1 MEILLDTLKWSAVIG
16 AAVLLMTAL
25 KPLLDRRYS
34 PKWRYGAWLVLAV
47 LLLAAPVQWEDLLP
61 RVEIAPPP
69 VVIEVPQVELSLSRE
84 EGVRLQRPAGT
95 AAPRPSA
102 PAVPAERPAPREPVR
117 TVSLDRALTAL
128 WLTGTA
134 FFGTYHL
141 LGTFLFSRRVRRWS
155 RTPSGETAQL
165 YAGVQRSMGLKKA
178 PPLRICERISSPMM
192 IGLLRPCLLL
202 PAGGWDSR
210 ELGFILRHELTH
222 YRRHDLWYKLV
233 VLCANA
239 VHWFNPLV
247 YLLAREAAADM
258 ELTCDGAVVSGA
270 GAEDRRAY
278 SETLLASVR
287 RRGGGGALT
296 THFYGGAGVM
306 RERFRNILGQRG
318 RKWGVL
324 ALALTLVLTL
334 AAACAFGISQA
345 GGPEDLTAE
354 ELSEWEEKL
363 NSLEWNG
370 FVTDMYTD
378 IRNHFPEKLFYN
390 GAGISRSATDEER
403 AALEAENDGVIDT
416 DIQALSVADIDQF
429 LADHTG
435 LTRAD
440 FAGSG
445 YVSPW
450 TASGKTWAELE
461 QGDTWF
467 LVHGDT
473 NYTSVQIT
481 GGRRDG
487 DTLTLEVAAAS
498 GVLANGLPSGTLT
511 LVDGKV
517 ASFTSPL
524 HTAAEQAAWDLM
536 ESAEHTHI
544 QEAKEYKDTGL
555 QFVDKYINMLYC
567 AGSYEFDGK
576 TYYPWHLAYRLK
588 PDNMENVFLAGGM
601 DEEGGYVTENSSVGS
616 PVVIFSTDENGEIAR
631 EETTWTAN
639 YQEEGL
645 TLEEFIYCNTH
656 LGMELAGVL
665 NGWPEIDTLFLE
677 SLHDGHET
685 WTQDWQDVARSY
697 LDKHLGVDEHEGWV
711 TLRTFTP
718 GPVLD
723 HDEAMV
729 VRTVSEGRTITL
741 LLAHVRYDAGDLG
754 GLSFWQVCGELVNGE
769 SLDENGDAFLYRT
782 RFVLTDQ
789 PDAPAME
796 VGLYGDKGPSNCT
809 VRTLT
814 VSRDGTGIR
823 SLSTREA
830 SAFVD
835 GADNIEEVQLSQY
848 NMDDWL
854 ILKDVNFDGY
864 CDIGL
869 QAATPAY
876 NRPYYFWLYNSET
889 GQYDFSFWI
898 LGPIVDIDAH
908 NGILTCETHSGPTY
922 YTEYY
927 TYDENGAL
935 YLFRRDVEEMGDG
948 GRSYTEEFDK
958 ASYDWRGGSYR
969 ELTAEELRSF
979 EDYFNT
985 TEHNGLLR
993 FPVQRWTT
1001 REEQKELTPY
1011 LSLIFYDHDG
1021 DAANMTS
1028 EEEEALGITLELDRQ
1043 KLTTDYVLDYLTENY
1058 LISRDEAAALLAED
1072 PDRAE
1077 HQLGVYLPEYD
1088 AYYRERGDTMFQE
1101 YGFTS
1106 GMRFSDGSVTLYSN
1120 SDVYTYTWEN
1130 GEYTLHSGDALA
1142 TVLLPS
1148 GEDGRWYVESNYLE
1162 MAR

>member
-1 MEILLDTLKWSAVIG
+1 MEILLDTLKWSAVVG

-47 LLLAAPVQWEDLLP
+47 LLLAAPVQWEHLLP
-61 RVEIAPPP
+61 KTELAAPP
-69 VVIEVPQVELSLSRE
+69 VVIEVPQAEVSLSRE

-95 AAPRPSA
+95 AAPRPGV
-102 PAVPAERPAPREPVR
+102 PASPAERPAPRETVR

-128 WLTGTA
+128 WLTGIA
-134 FFGTYHL
+134 LFGAYHL
-141 LGTFLFSRRVRRWS
+141 LGTFLFARRARRWS
-155 RTPSGETAQL
+155 RRPSEETARL
-165 YAGVQRSMGLKKA
+165 YAGVQQSMGLKKA
-178 PPLRICERISSPMM
+178 PPLRVCERVNSPMM

-202 PAGGWDSR
+202 PAGDWDSR

-222 YRRHDLWYKLV
+222 YRRRDLWYKLV

-239 VHWFNPLV
+239 VHWFNPLI
-247 YLLAREAAADM
+247 YLLAREASADM

-270 GAEDRRAY
+270 DAEDRRAY

-306 RERFRNILGQRG
+306 RERFRNILGQQG
-318 RKWGVL
+318 RKRGVL

-334 AAACAFGISQA
+334 AAACTFGISQSN
-345 GGPEDLTAE
+345 GPEDLTEE
-354 ELSEWEEKL
+354 ELAEWQEKL

-370 FVTDMYTD
+370 FVTSMYTD
-378 IRNHFPEKLFYN
+378 VRYLFPETLFYN
-390 GAGISRSATDEER
+390 GAGISRSATEEER
-403 AALEAENDGVIDT
+403 AALEASYDGIIDT
-416 DIQALSVADIDQF
+416 DIQAFSVADIDQF

-461 QGDTWF
+461 PDSTYF

-473 NYTSVQIT
+473 NYTGVQVT

-487 DTLTLEVAAAS
+487 DTLTLEVAAES
-498 GVLANGLPSGTLT
+498 GILGSGLPSGTLT

-517 ASFTSPL
+517 TSFTAPL
-524 HTAAEQAAWDLM
+524 YTAAEKAAWELM
-536 ESAEHTHI
+536 ETAESTCI
-544 QEAKEYKDTGL
+544 QEAKEYLSKSL
-555 QFVDKYINMLYC
+555 QFTDKYISSLYC

-576 TYYPWHLAYRLK
+576 TFYPWHLEYRMK
-588 PDNMENVFLAGGM
+588 PDNMENVFLVGGM
-601 DEEGGYVTENSSVGS
+601 SEESGYVTETSSVGS
-616 PVVIFSTDENGEIAR
+616 PVLFFSMDKDGQITPEG
-631 EETTWTAN
+631 TTWTAD

-645 TLEEFIYCNTH
+645 TMEEYIYCNLL
-656 LGMELAGVL
+656 LGMEMRGVL
-665 NGWPEIDTLFLE
+665 NGWPEIDTPFLE

-697 LDKHLGVDEHEGWV
+697 LDKHLGVDDHEEWV
-711 TLRTFTP
+711 TLRTFTA

-723 HDEAMV
+723 HDEALV
-729 VRTVSEGRTITL
+729 VRTVSGGRTITL
-741 LLAHVRYDAGDLG
+741 LLAHVSYEVPDWGPLT
-754 GLSFWQVCGELVNGE
+754 FWQVCGELVEGE

-782 RFVLTDQ
+782 RFLLTDQ
-789 PDAPAME
+789 PDAPTME
-796 VGLYGDKGPSNCT
+796 VGLYGGKESYDCT

-876 NRPYYFWLYNSET
+876 NRPYYFWLYNPET

-948 GRSYTEEFDK
+948 GRTYTEDFDK
-958 ASYDWRGGSYR
+958 AANDWRGGSYT
-969 ELTAEELRSF
+969 ELTEKELRSF

-985 TEHNGLLR
+985 PERNGLLR
-993 FPVQRWTT
+993 FPLRRWTT

-1021 DAANMTS
+1021 DAANMTP

-1043 KLTTDYVLDYLTENY
+1043 KLTTEYVIDYISENY
-1058 LISRDEAAALLAED
+1058 LISPDEAAALLADNPNLTEN
-1072 PDRAE
+1072 
-1077 HQLGVYLPEYD
+1077 QLGVYLPEYD
-1088 AYYRERGDTMFQE
+1088 AYYRQRGDTMFQE
-1101 YGFTS
+1101 YDFTS
-1106 GMRFSDGSVTLYSN
+1106 GLRFSDGSVTLYSN
-1120 SDVYTYTWEN
+1120 SDVYVWEN
-1130 GEYTLHSGDALA
+1130 GGYTLQSGDALA

-1148 GEDGRWYVESNYLE
+1148 GEDGRWYVESNYLQL
-1162 MAR
+1162 AR